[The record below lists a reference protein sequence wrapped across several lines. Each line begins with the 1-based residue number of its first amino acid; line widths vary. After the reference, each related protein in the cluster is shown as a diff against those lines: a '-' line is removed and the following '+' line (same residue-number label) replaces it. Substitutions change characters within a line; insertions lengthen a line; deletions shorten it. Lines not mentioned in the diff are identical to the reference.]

1 MADLNHNPAVV
12 LINDALQRLGKARLS
27 LDLAKDLMEKGEH
40 ELNSASDRIASAA
53 IELRDL
59 LNK

>member
-1 MADLNHNPAVV
+1 MNTSALT

-27 LDLAKDLMEKGEH
+27 LDLAKDLMVRGAD
-40 ELNSASDRIASAA
+40 ELTNASDRIASAA

-59 LNK
+59 INKKS

>member
-1 MADLNHNPAVV
+1 MENSPALT

-27 LDLAKDLMEKGEH
+27 LDLAKELMVRGED
-40 ELNSASDRIASAA
+40 ELTNASDRIASAA

-59 LNK
+59 INKKS